1 MARRYW
7 VVVAL
12 LASVLHSSISLL
24 FTGGFARVARPQKTQ
39 RHALDAEGLASFAS
53 FSVLA
58 GMDWQEGGNRL
69 WFQFWILSSWKY
81 LNTVATVRSSYSSRK
96 MAQVFFVFSPG
107 SPIPLGLGGLLRL
120 QAELDELDEPPK
132 SEGSKSWFGF
142 PRPSTPAPTA
152 DVPEPRDLMWA
163 FPSFAVFLE
172 TVDETAPLSFPLWAR
187 WLCLLTFWP
196 GVIWYLYYKLLVED
210 DLREYRGLGIGGSLV
225 IIPFAI
231 GLFAGVF
238 GEFAYGAL
246 EGGFF
251 DNAFSTA
258 FYSAFAWIYLNQW
271 FLYQKVNQLMED
283 AGRPAPLDPF
293 GLFIPGW
300 NLVTG
305 IRQIH
310 FLAEYWAIQRG
321 ETLPQDAFADLFPFA
336 KKPTLSFSE
345 LATTPGLW
353 FNWSV
358 IFGKWAAISQIFPA
372 DFSKTVQLLIA
383 AISWL
388 LMIAYLKHWSAG
400 KRLCKEHGFT
410 WKGWGKH
417 LKGACFNAILLPR

>member
-1 MARRYW
+1 
-7 VVVAL
+7 
-12 LASVLHSSISLL
+12 
-24 FTGGFARVARPQKTQ
+24 
-39 RHALDAEGLASFAS
+39 
-53 FSVLA
+53 
-58 GMDWQEGGNRL
+58 
-69 WFQFWILSSWKY
+69 
-81 LNTVATVRSSYSSRK
+81 
-96 MAQVFFVFSPG
+96 
-107 SPIPLGLGGLLRL
+107 
-120 QAELDELDEPPK
+120 
-132 SEGSKSWFGF
+132 
-142 PRPSTPAPTA
+142 
-152 DVPEPRDLMWA
+152 MWA

-172 TVDETAPLSFPLWAR
+172 KVDETAPSSFPLWAR

-336 KKPTLSFSE
+336 KKPTLSFLE

-358 IFGKWAAISQIFPA
+358 IFGKWAAIRNFFQRIE
-372 DFSKTVQLLIA
+372 KTVQLLIA
-383 AISWL
+383 DCLPEA
-388 LMIAYLKHWSAG
+388 LKCWE
-400 KRLCKEHGFT
+400 KTLQRLQRGGGNTMWRLFQVKSSPSGYE
-410 WKGWGKH
+410 
-417 LKGACFNAILLPR
+417 NMRI

>member
-1 MARRYW
+1 M
-7 VVVAL
+7 
-12 LASVLHSSISLL
+12 
-24 FTGGFARVARPQKTQ
+24 
-39 RHALDAEGLASFAS
+39 
-53 FSVLA
+53 
-58 GMDWQEGGNRL
+58 
-69 WFQFWILSSWKY
+69 
-81 LNTVATVRSSYSSRK
+81 NTVATVRSSYSSRK

-358 IFGKWAAISQIFPA
+358 IFGK
-372 DFSKTVQLLIA
+372 
-383 AISWL
+383 
-388 LMIAYLKHWSAG
+388 
-400 KRLCKEHGFT
+400 
-410 WKGWGKH
+410 
-417 LKGACFNAILLPR
+417 